1 MNNKPLT
8 KEELDRVNEVVANT
22 VAQIYLKIADAEP
35 ITEDEAA
42 LLTISAANGMFQNV
56 IMEVVDESEQSLKD
70 PVRRKTVEHMLGQ
83 LSKKFQAR
91 RLLLTLSLLNKFSED
106 QKQKVVD
113 SLNGGTAP
121 AKKKIIIK
129 DK

>member
-1 MNNKPLT
+1 MSNKPLT

-129 DK
+129 DE

>member
-129 DK
+129 DE

>member
-1 MNNKPLT
+1 MSNKPLT

-56 IMEVVDESEQSLKD
+56 IMEVLDDSEQSLKD

-129 DK
+129 DE

>member
-91 RLLLTLSLLNKFSED
+91 RLLLTLSLLNKFSEE

-129 DK
+129 DE

>member
-1 MNNKPLT
+1 MSNKPLT
-8 KEELDRVNEVVANT
+8 KEELDRVNEVVGNT

-129 DK
+129 DE

>member
-1 MNNKPLT
+1 MSNKPLT
-8 KEELDRVNEVVANT
+8 KEELDRVNEVVGNT

-56 IMEVVDESEQSLKD
+56 IMEVVDDSEQSLKD

-129 DK
+129 DE

>member
-1 MNNKPLT
+1 MSNKPLT
-8 KEELDRVNEVVANT
+8 KEELDRVNEVVGNT

-106 QKQKVVD
+106 QKQKAVD

-129 DK
+129 DE